1 MLAPNRIVAILT
13 PLVFAP
19 LAGAVCAWVADNVP
33 GASISQ
39 DQLTNIFIAGAL
51 VALAP
56 AAQWLHGWQKYE
68 TQQAETERA
77 VELANIAAGPAALA
91 QGPAAMAGHD
101 ADAALFDDQAT
112 DDLDEFDEFL
122 DVGDGDEELLTEE
135 QPATAG
141 S

>member
-1 MLAPNRIVAILT
+1 MSPNRIVALLT

-19 LAGAVCAWVADNVP
+19 AAGAIAAWLARHFPGVKVAPAD
-33 GASISQ
+33 
-39 DQLTNIFIAGAL
+39 LEKIFIAGAL
-51 VALAP
+51 IALAP

-77 VELANIAAGPAALA
+77 VELANIAAAPAALP
-91 QGPAAMAGHD
+91 QGAVAMAGDD
-101 ADAALFDDQAT
+101 AGADLFDDQAS
-112 DDLDEFDEFL
+112 DASDEFDEFL
-122 DVGDGDEELLTEE
+122 DVEDGDEELLTDE

>member
-1 MLAPNRIVAILT
+1 MSPNRIVALLT

-19 LAGAVCAWVADNVP
+19 AAGAIAAWLARHFPGVKVAP
-33 GASISQ
+33 G
-39 DQLTNIFIAGAL
+39 DLETIFIAGAL
-51 VALAP
+51 IALAP

-77 VELANIAAGPAALA
+77 VELANIAAAPAALP
-91 QGPAAMAGHD
+91 QGDAGLAGDD
-101 ADAALFDDQAT
+101 AEEFDDRAS
-112 DDLDEFDEFL
+112 DASDEFDEFDEFL
-122 DVGDGDEELLTEE
+122 DVGDGDEELLTDE